1 MTFLAQI
8 IEEKRKELYGLT
20 ADIVRE
26 YKARAKDIPKPRGFV
41 RALNGKGTKI
51 IAEIKWASPSK
62 GIICKDFNPV
72 NIARIYQE
80 NGACALSILT
90 ERRFF
95 KGNISHIGSVR
106 NKVFL
111 PILRKDFILD
121 EGQIW
126 ETLISGADAILLIAR
141 LLTKEE
147 LEGFVALA
155 LEIGITPFVE
165 VHGEK
170 DLEKAL
176 STDTPII
183 GVNNRD
189 LTTFETD
196 IGISLRLKPLI
207 PDDRIA
213 ISESGIKDRRAIESL
228 EKEGFQ
234 GFLIG
239 ESLLREGDIGKKLKG
254 FLGVYGEG

>member
-1 MTFLAQI
+1 MTFLEKI
-8 IEEKRKELYGLT
+8 VEEKKKELYGLT

-26 YKARAKDIPKPRGFV
+26 YKARAKDIPKPREFLRV
-41 RALNGKGTKI
+41 FDGKGTKI
-51 IAEIKWASPSK
+51 IAEIKRASPSK

-72 NIARIYQE
+72 NIARIYEE
-80 NGACALSILT
+80 NGACALSIIT

-95 KGNISHIGSVR
+95 KGNISYIASVK
-106 NKVFL
+106 NKVSL

-141 LLTKEE
+141 LLTEEE
-147 LEGFVALA
+147 LKGFVSLSK
-155 LEIGITPFVE
+155 EIGLTPFVE
-165 VHGEK
+165 VHDEK
-170 DLEKAL
+170 DIEKAL
-176 STDTPII
+176 LTDTPLI

-196 IGISLRLKPLI
+196 IGVSLRLKPLI
-207 PDDRIA
+207 PQDRLT
-213 ISESGIKDRRAIESL
+213 ISESGIKDRRDIETL
-228 EKEGFQ
+228 EGKGFS

-239 ESLLREGDIGKKLKG
+239 ESLLRDSDIGGRLRG
-254 FLGVYGEG
+254 FLGIT